1 VTSDVDKYFDGSLM
15 ETLTATVQSQQEQ
28 LKEYAALMTSSD
40 TVISRLE
47 KERDEALMLADAKSR
62 ALIDAEA
69 LIEDLR
75 AKLEGSKN
83 Q

>member
-15 ETLTATVQSQQEQ
+15 ETLTATVHSQQEQ

-75 AKLEGSKN
+75 AKLERSKN